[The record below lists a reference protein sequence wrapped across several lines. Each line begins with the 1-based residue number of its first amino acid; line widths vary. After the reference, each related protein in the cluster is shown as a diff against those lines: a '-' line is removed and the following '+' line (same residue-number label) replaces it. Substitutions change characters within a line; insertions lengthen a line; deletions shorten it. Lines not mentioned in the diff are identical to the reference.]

1 MSGPDAGPPTRP
13 PLPTNWRKWILGARP
28 RTLPAAVAPVLVG
41 TAAAAGVCSNPTG
54 IDAVTSCLAVGRA
67 AWDRSGLWFNY
78 APNSGVAFSTELD
91 GSYKGLTWWV
101 FLCALG
107 VALFVQIA
115 TNYANDYSDG
125 KRGTDDPGAR
135 VGPPRLV
142 GNGLA
147 TPGEVKRAML
157 VAFGLTALCG
167 LPLVLFVDWRLVFVG
182 LAAIAAGWFYTGGS
196 RPYGYAGFGEVFVFV
211 FFGLVATVGSSYVQ
225 TLQITWLPIVAGVAM
240 GCLATALLVVNNLRD
255 IPGDTEVGKRTLA
268 VRLGD
273 TNTRGLYVV
282 LLVLPFVLLP
292 FMAGLGERPLAALG
306 FVALILARRPIVA
319 VLGGARGPQLIAVLG
334 DTGKVQMVYGL
345 LVAIGF
351 LIGG

>member
-1 MSGPDAGPPTRP
+1 MSDVAPTPPSGPGPT
-13 PLPTNWRKWILGARP
+13 LPTDWRRWILGARP

-41 TAAAAGVCSNPTG
+41 TAAA
-54 IDAVTSCLAVGRA
+54 
-67 AWDRSGLWFNY
+67 
-78 APNSGVAFSTELD
+78 GVALD
-91 GSYKGLTWWV
+91 DRLTLWW

-157 VAFGLTALCG
+157 ICFALTALCG
-167 LPLVLFVDWRLVFVG
+167 LPLVLWVDWRLIFVG
-182 LAAIAAGWFYTGGS
+182 IAAIAAGWFYTGGG

-211 FFGLVATVGSSYVQ
+211 FFGLVATIGSFYVQ
-225 TLQITWLPIVAGVAM
+225 TLSISWISFACGVAM

-255 IPGDTEVGKRTLA
+255 IPGDSVVGKRTLA

-273 TNTRGLYVV
+273 RRTRFLYVALIV
-282 LLVLPFVLLP
+282 APFVLVP
-292 FMAGLGERPLAALG
+292 FIAGFSSRPLAGLALLAVVPARQPITDVLTG
-306 FVALILARRPIVA
+306 AAGPRLIPVLVRTGQVQVVYA
-319 VLGGARGPQLIAVLG
+319 VLMTAGLLIAV
-334 DTGKVQMVYGL
+334 
-345 LVAIGF
+345 
-351 LIGG
+351 